1 MRESF
6 ATSLRRQRMQAIC
19 NAEALAD
26 GNGAQHCG
34 GSRRGEAISE
44 DFAPEKRFLPCSQ
57 IPPLD
62 ALERSSPRQ
71 ARESPRRE
79 PGTHRGELVR
89 HSPHPPSSPP
99 DSAPVRRVDEET
111 EQFLR
116 EMRSRFSTQAVA
128 ERARQSLQREVSVCV
143 FVCAFVGEA
152 GCLCGALLH
161 APRCPPLPPP
171 PYAPACFLFL
181 SSQLP
186 LCVRARARAVPPG
199 HQPMGFAALA
209 LGV

>member
-1 MRESF
+1 
-6 ATSLRRQRMQAIC
+6 MQAIC

-79 PGTHRGELVR
+79 PGTHRGELVL

-99 DSAPVRRVDEET
+99 DSAPVRRVDE
-111 EQFLR
+111 
-116 EMRSRFSTQAVA
+116 
-128 ERARQSLQREVSVCV
+128 
-143 FVCAFVGEA
+143 
-152 GCLCGALLH
+152 
-161 APRCPPLPPP
+161 
-171 PYAPACFLFL
+171 
-181 SSQLP
+181 
-186 LCVRARARAVPPG
+186 
-199 HQPMGFAALA
+199 
-209 LGV
+209 